1 MRNFP
6 VRSKRIDVLKRL
18 RGCQPRIEFME
29 PRALLS
35 AVAWT
40 GAGGDNNWDT
50 AANWSTDSVPG
61 PADDVTI
68 AIAANVV
75 HSNSVTDSINSLT
88 SAEPLTISGGTLSI
102 AAASS
107 INNTLSMTGGTL
119 SGAGDVSVGGL
130 VTLTA
135 GTLSGSGALDA
146 NGGMSINPTGGNFFL
161 AGRTVNNA
169 AGQTATWTGT
179 LGNFIEASNGSV
191 FNNMGSFVDGG
202 LGLYEET
209 GTGAPSAFNDAGS
222 FTTSA
227 GSTNSE
233 FGVFFNVPGGSIDV
247 TDNNQLDIDRGG
259 TMSAAAL
266 TIGANAA
273 LGLGT
278 YVLDTATTIIGTG
291 ELEAIGTKLVLPGN
305 YTFTGSLFVE
315 RGTMQVDG
323 SLAAS
328 SVGLSDSPNTTLS
341 GTGTVGA
348 MSVGDGTVSPGDG
361 PVPGILNAHG
371 DVAFSPPNPDEEDV
385 GSTFNVVLNG
395 AAAGTGYSQLNV
407 NGSVDLGGST
417 LNTSLGFTP
426 ANGETFTII
435 KSTSPIVGTFD
446 GLPEGASL
454 TIGNFPFTIS
464 YHGGDGNDVVLT
476 QANAVPIVPAV
487 TGISPTTG
495 PSTGGTV
502 VTITGTGF
510 TGAIGVDFG
519 TTAATGFTVVSDTE
533 ITADSPA
540 GTGTVDVT
548 VGFGEFRTARS
559 ETDLFTYTTNVA
571 PPVAAP
577 TVTGISPSS
586 GPASG
591 GTSVTITGTGFT
603 GATAVDFG
611 TTAATG
617 VIVLSATTITAD
629 SPAGTGIANVT
640 VITPAGTSAT
650 SSADQFTFIAAAPA
664 APPPSVMTIE
674 RFGVHMQ
681 PTAVVLTF
689 SSALDATRATN
700 VHNYQFVTM
709 GGRGKFGNLVGH
721 VTRVRSAVYNPAT
734 LTVTLFPAQRLN
746 IHNMYRL
753 TVNGAT
759 PAGLRGSNGMP
770 LAGRGNGVTAV
781 NYVALLS
788 GKLLAGSFSAASRP
802 PR

>member
-1 MRNFP
+1 
-6 VRSKRIDVLKRL
+6 
-18 RGCQPRIEFME
+18 ME

-40 GAGGDNNWDT
+40 GAAGDNNWDT

-61 PADDVTI
+61 SSDDVTI

-88 SAEPLTISGGTLSI
+88 SAEPVTISGGTLSI
-102 AAASS
+102 AAAST
-107 INNTLSMTGGTL
+107 INSTLSITGGTL
-119 SGAGDVSVGGL
+119 SGAGNVSVSGL

-135 GTLSGSGALDA
+135 GTLSGAGALDA
-146 NGGMSINPTGGNFFL
+146 NGGMSINPTGGTFVL
-161 AGRTVNNA
+161 DGRTVNNA

-179 LGNFIEASNGSV
+179 LNNYIEASNGSV
-191 FNNMGSFVDGG
+191 FNNMGTFVAGG
-202 LGLYEET
+202 LCLYEES
-209 GTGAPSAFNDAGS
+209 GTGAPSTFNDAGS
-222 FTTSA
+222 FTTSVTSA
-227 GSTNSE
+227 NIE
-233 FGVFFNVPGGSIDV
+233 FDVLFNVPGGSIDV
-247 TDNNQLDIDRGG
+247 TDNNQLDLNGGG

-266 TIGANAA
+266 TIGANAS

-278 YVLDTATTIIGTG
+278 YVLDSATTISGTG
-291 ELEAIGTKLVLPGN
+291 ELEAIGTNLVLPGN
-305 YTFTGSLFVE
+305 YAFTGSLYGL

-328 SVGLSDSPNTTLS
+328 DVGFRSATLS
-341 GTGTVGA
+341 GNGTVGP

-361 PVPGILNAHG
+361 SDPGMLNAQG
-371 DVAFSPPNPDEEDV
+371 DVAFSPPNSDEEDV

-407 NGSVDLGGST
+407 NGSVDLGGGELT
-417 LNTSLGFTP
+417 TALGFTP
-426 ANGETFTII
+426 ANGENFTII
-435 KSTSPIVGTFD
+435 KSTSPIVGRID

-454 TIGNFPFTIS
+454 TIGDSPFTIS

-476 QANAVPIVPAV
+476 EGTVVSVGPEV
-487 TGISPTTG
+487 TGISPASG

-502 VTITGTGF
+502 VTITGVGF
-510 TGAIGVDFG
+510 TTALGVDFG
-519 TTAATGFTVVSDTE
+519 TSPASGFTVVSDTK
-533 ITADSPA
+533 ITADSPP
-540 GTGTVDVT
+540 GTGIVDVI
-548 VGFGEFRTARS
+548 VNFGEFQTATS
-559 ETDLFTYTTNVA
+559 GADLFTYTTNVA

-577 TVTGISPSS
+577 TVTGISPST
-586 GPASG
+586 GPAAG

-617 VIVLSATTITAD
+617 VIVLSATTITAT

-640 VITPAGTSAT
+640 VITPAGTSAA
-650 SSADQFTFIAAAPA
+650 SSADQFTYTAAAPA
-664 APPPSVMTIE
+664 VMSIE

-689 SSALDATRATN
+689 SSALDAMRATN
-700 VHNYQFVTM
+700 VHNYRFMTM
-709 GGRGKFGNLVGH
+709 GGRGRYANLVGH
-721 VTRVRSAVYNPAT
+721 ITRVRSAVYNPAT

-746 IHNMYRL
+746 IHNTYRL

-770 LAGRGNGVTAV
+770 LDGRGDGVAAV
-781 NYVALLS
+781 NYVALVS
-788 GKLLAGSFSAASRP
+788 GKLLAGPFSAASRAS
-802 PR
+802 R

>member
-1 MRNFP
+1 M
-6 VRSKRIDVLKRL
+6 
-18 RGCQPRIEFME
+18 
-29 PRALLS
+29 
-35 AVAWT
+35 
-40 GAGGDNNWDT
+40 
-50 AANWSTDSVPG
+50 
-61 PADDVTI
+61 
-68 AIAANVV
+68 
-75 HSNSVTDSINSLT
+75 
-88 SAEPLTISGGTLSI
+88 
-102 AAASS
+102 
-107 INNTLSMTGGTL
+107 
-119 SGAGDVSVGGL
+119 
-130 VTLTA
+130 
-135 GTLSGSGALDA
+135 
-146 NGGMSINPTGGNFFL
+146 
-161 AGRTVNNA
+161 
-169 AGQTATWTGT
+169 
-179 LGNFIEASNGSV
+179 
-191 FNNMGSFVDGG
+191 
-202 LGLYEET
+202 
-209 GTGAPSAFNDAGS
+209 FNDVGS
-222 FTTSA
+222 FTTSV
-227 GSTNSE
+227 GSANVE
-233 FGVFFNVPGGSIDV
+233 FSVPFNVQGGSIDV
-247 TDNNQLDIDRGG
+247 TDGNQVDLDEGG

-266 TIGANAA
+266 TIGSNAS

-278 YVLDTATTIIGTG
+278 YVLDTATTISGTG
-291 ELEAIGTKLVLPGN
+291 ELEAIGTDLVLPGN
-305 YTFTGSLFVE
+305 YAFTGSLYVL

-328 SVGLSDSPNTTLS
+328 EVSFSDSGGATLS

-348 MSVGDGTVSPGDG
+348 MSVGDGTVSPGVG
-361 PVPGILNAHG
+361 PDPGILNANA
-371 DVAFSPPNPDEEDV
+371 DVEFSPPNPDEEDV
-385 GSTFNVVLNG
+385 GSTFHVVLDGLN
-395 AAAGTGYSQLNV
+395 AGTLYSQLNV
-407 NGSVDLGGST
+407 NGSVDLGGAELST
-417 LNTSLGFTP
+417 TLGFTP
-426 ANGETFTII
+426 ENGESFTII

-454 TIGNFPFTIS
+454 TIETFPFTIS
-464 YHGGDGNDVVLT
+464 YHGGSGNDVVLT
-476 QANAVPIVPAV
+476 HGTAAPIVPVV
-487 TGISPTTG
+487 TGISPASG
-495 PSTGGTV
+495 PSTGGTL

-519 TTAATGFTVVSDTE
+519 RHAATDFTVVSDTS
-533 ITADSPA
+533 ITAESPS
-540 GTGTVDVT
+540 GTGSVDVT
-548 VGFGEFRTARS
+548 VHFGEFTTAK
-559 ETDLFTYTTNVA
+559 TQADLFSYTTAVA

-577 TVTGISPSS
+577 TVTGISPNS

-617 VIVLSATTITAD
+617 VIVLSATTITAN

-640 VITPAGTSAT
+640 VITPAGTSST

-664 APPPSVMTIE
+664 APAPSVMTIE